1 MFLMTPLDSIK
12 TEIAGYITQCDDN
25 LANLDVQSHL
35 HLPLLFCGIL
45 SCAHNLTL
53 SFAIISP
60 HTQKKGA
67 YLAKQLQDYEAS
79 FKEMAK

>member
-1 MFLMTPLDSIK
+1 VLTTSL
-12 TEIAGYITQCDDN
+12 
-25 LANLDVQSHL
+25 
-35 HLPLLFCGIL
+35 GII
-45 SCAHNLTL
+45 SPQP
-53 SFAIISP
+53 SP